1 MTRTAR
7 ELAEYLACTFEG
19 VGTVHLRGVAAPDSA
34 SAADLIYVE
43 TGRHLARAAASQA
56 RCVVIAPGL
65 AVDGKTLLRA
75 ANPKLA
81 FARAAAWLVPPAPIA
96 TGIHPTAV
104 ISPTAQLARGVSAG
118 PYVVIEENV
127 KGGEGTEIGAI
138 CVLGAAGRGWGRC
151 TPNPRR

>member
-7 ELAEYLACTFEG
+7 ELAEYLACTLEG
-19 VGTVHLRGVAAPDSA
+19 DGTVRLSGVAAPDSA

-65 AVDGKTLLRA
+65 AVDGKTLLRT

-81 FARAAAWLVPPAPIA
+81 FARAAAWL
-96 TGIHPTAV
+96 T
-104 ISPTAQLARGVSAG
+104 
-118 PYVVIEENV
+118 
-127 KGGEGTEIGAI
+127 
-138 CVLGAAGRGWGRC
+138 
-151 TPNPRR
+151 RRSLNG